1 MDFYERIVDRSI
13 LNTYEY
19 DMDFNSIYLLYYAF
33 YTESQNLRLH
43 KSTFQ
48 GKDQPKIHFFKCY
61 FNTENGQV
69 NYSKCDRSTSESCG
83 TSYLF

>member
-1 MDFYERIVDRSI
+1 MDIYERIVDSSI

-19 DMDFNSIYLLYYAF
+19 DMDFNSIYLLYYPF
-33 YTESQNLRLH
+33 YTELQNLRN
-43 KSTFQ
+43 KNTFQ
-48 GKDQPKIHFFKCY
+48 WKDQPKKYLFKCY

-69 NYSKCDRSTSESCG
+69 NYSKCEESCK